1 MSFRELRNF
10 TEMMRALGYSRPISI
25 ENFRN
30 PNFELVLDILHWL
43 VKRYEPSADLPTP
56 AEVHNMQDRVIVLK
70 QAAQLMAAKGRIKLN
85 TKRLYQADGYAVKEL
100 LKLSQVL
107 YSAMRSNPEEDDEM
121 LGSDSFTL
129 KVTDLKDIRDL
140 ASEITEHGAIVS
152 ELLAKEDSLR
162 EARQRA
168 ISRDLEMTDVEKMVR
183 ASIQAAEENIKYKEQ
198 TMADLETDRAKLE
211 SKIKKKQEELERN
224 EKRLRSLQ
232 TVRPAFMDEYEKL
245 EEELHDLYRD
255 YLERFRNLDY
265 LEFQLEQHNRKE
277 QERIEQ
283 NERQM
288 KRMQDKLK
296 EDELKVLRGDVQVRP
311 PRNKCSSAP
320 TVRPLTCK
328 EAFLNT
334 SFLPGEKPRHP
345 PARCASP
352 PTASHPPPPAR
363 DAAVAAMTAGVAG
376 R

>member
-296 EDELKVLRGDVQVRP
+296 EDELKVLRGDEQVRP
-311 PRNKCSSAP
+311 LVTNAAARQPFGHLR
-320 TVRPLTCK
+320 VRRL
-328 EAFLNT
+328 F
-334 SFLPGEKPRHP
+334 
-345 PARCASP
+345 
-352 PTASHPPPPAR
+352 
-363 DAAVAAMTAGVAG
+363 
-376 R
+376 